1 MKFAAIDIGS
11 NAVRLLL
18 GNVYESKNGPIFK
31 KADLVRIPLRLGED
45 AFLHKKIS
53 KEKTDKLV
61 IAMKAFRQL
70 LDFYEVDDYKACATS
85 AMREASNAI
94 DVVKLVAHECG
105 IAIEI
110 IGGKTEAQIIYSNH
124 VAENLSAESDYLY
137 IDVGGGSTELT
148 LFSKNQLIASRS
160 FNIGTI
166 RFLNDLVSKEL
177 WTEFKEWIRKETKDH
192 RPLTAIGS
200 GGNINKIFK
209 MSRKK
214 QNRPLS
220 FKKLTELHEFINS
233 YTLQER
239 IEILGLN
246 PDRADVIVPAAKIF
260 LTVMKAAEINKI
272 YVPQI
277 GMADG
282 LIHLLYENH
291 LVKNRK
297 GLVFSQ

>member
-11 NAVRLLL
+11 NAVRLLI
-18 GNVYESKNGPIFK
+18 GNVYESPNGPIFK

-45 AFLHKKIS
+45 AFPHKKIFDD
-53 KEKTDKLV
+53 KIKKLV
-61 IAMKAFRQL
+61 VAMKAFRQL

-94 DVVKLVAHECG
+94 EIVKLVSQEAG

-110 IGGKTEAQIIYSNH
+110 IDGKTEAQIIYANH
-124 VAENLSAESDYLY
+124 IIEKLNEECNYLY
-137 IDVGGGSTELT
+137 VDVGGGSTELT
-148 LFSKNQLIASRS
+148 LFSQKQLIISKS
-160 FNIGTI
+160 FNVGTI
-166 RFLNDLVSKEL
+166 RFLNDIVNKEL
-177 WTEFKEWIRKETKDH
+177 WAEFKDWIKKETKKH
-192 RPLTAIGS
+192 QPIIAIGS

-214 QNRPLS
+214 QNRPMS
-220 FKKLTELHEFINS
+220 FKKLSDLHEFINS
-233 YTLQER
+233 YSLQER

-260 LTVMKAAEINKI
+260 LSVMKAAEIKQI

-277 GMADG
+277 GLVDG
-282 LIHLLYENH
+282 LIHLIYENH
-291 LVKNRK
+291 SAKNK
-297 GLVFSQ
+297 KTLVFSQ